1 MEQTKAVKTV
11 KKGRMIAGVV
21 FFILTALCFVL
32 ATAVMADAF
41 KLWEDPNVGTALALI
56 AVIPLALIFLGGQL
70 LFSVVTV
77 VCVAKYVRC
86 GVKSFA
92 VAAVV
97 IIALTCVLLVVSAI
111 VFFLLMQGNGATPPP
126 DTAE

>member
-56 AVIPLALIFLGGQL
+56 AVIPSI
-70 LFSVVTV
+70 LFSFTGNQLISAFGGTSILIMIG
-77 VCVAKYVRC
+77 VALDTMSKIESQLKMHNYE
-86 GVKSFA
+86 G
-92 VAAVV
+92 
-97 IIALTCVLLVVSAI
+97 
-111 VFFLLMQGNGATPPP
+111 FFK
-126 DTAE
+126 